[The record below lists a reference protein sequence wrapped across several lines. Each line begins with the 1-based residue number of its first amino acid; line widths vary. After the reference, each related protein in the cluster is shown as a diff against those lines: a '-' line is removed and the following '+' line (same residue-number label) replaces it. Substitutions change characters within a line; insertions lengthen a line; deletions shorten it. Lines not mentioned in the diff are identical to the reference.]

1 MESILSESILSESIL
16 SESILSAID
25 DNDNREIYTE
35 FITVILKQYLISF
48 GPISFGPLEKTLPY
62 SEVETLAFQ
71 LTLQLQLLEARGFSL
86 LFWQP
91 SDILH
96 IRSQPIRS
104 ETIRSQPIRS
114 EPIRSEPI
122 RSEPIRSEPIRSE
135 NINLYILSNLSQLV
149 PLDKKDRKQL
159 VLIYPTVYPLPSE
172 CCAPELLK
180 ITALPFLTQRSA
192 SYYSLAL
199 LCLKRLNLSLDKIE
213 GTKLFYFLERCLK
226 EEPSER
232 VLMYF

>member
-1 MESILSESILSESIL
+1 MESIL

-104 ETIRSQPIRS
+104 EPIRSQ
-114 EPIRSEPI
+114 PIRSEPI

>member
-1 MESILSESILSESIL
+1 MESIL

-35 FITVILKQYLISF
+35 FITVLLKQYLISFGPISFGPISF

-96 IRSQPIRS
+96 IRS
-104 ETIRSQPIRS
+104 
-114 EPIRSEPI
+114 EPIRSQPI

-226 EEPSER
+226 EDPSER

>member
-104 ETIRSQPIRS
+104 QPIRS
-114 EPIRSEPI
+114 QPI

>member
-1 MESILSESILSESIL
+1 MESIL

-104 ETIRSQPIRS
+104 Q
-114 EPIRSEPI
+114 PI